1 MQRIRA
7 SVVPVCA
14 TCVGVTLA
22 AAALTGCA
30 SSRLS
35 AEAPPGVRLAG
46 DWRLDPARSDDL
58 GKAVQELRQQMQKAR
73 HEKGENEGGGASAET
88 AGQGRG
94 HHHAGSG
101 EPGGQQ
107 SGQQSGEAGEGDSSS
122 GSEGLGP
129 GVGPMPHLSPV
140 DELMSNVPQGDYLR
154 VGMSADTFTVTS
166 GDSSNEYTPGQEAD
180 ISAEQGDA
188 QQISGWKDD
197 AYVIDTTPQFGPEI
211 IQSYG
216 LTKDGR
222 LSMTLHLSGRGI
234 KFTFTRIYD
243 RTTRVAPL
251 APPTLN

>member
-7 SVVPVCA
+7 SAVPVYA
-14 TCVGVTLA
+14 TCVGVALG
-22 AAALTGCA
+22 AALAGCT

-35 AEAPPGVRLAG
+35 SEAPPGVRLAG
-46 DWRLDPARSDDL
+46 DWKLDSARSDDL
-58 GKAVQELRQQMQKAR
+58 GKAVRELRQQGEKAR
-73 HEKGENEGGGASAET
+73 RNMRERQAGAATGETEGPDRGRRR
-88 AGQGRG
+88 AGP
-94 HHHAGSG
+94 G

-107 SGQQSGEAGEGDSSS
+107 TEEAGSSPS
-122 GSEGLGP
+122 GSEGVGP

-154 VGMSADTFTVTS
+154 IGVSADAVTVTS
-166 GDSSNEYTPGQEAD
+166 GDSSDQYTPGQVAD

-188 QQISGWKDD
+188 QQISGWKGA
-197 AYVIDTTPQFGPEI
+197 AYVIDTKPQWGPEI

-222 LSMTLHLSGRGI
+222 LMMTLRLSGGGT